1 LFLFLLCFSRTEMF
15 GAMCWEATF
24 KNIFISLYMFEMFK
38 SFRVSLCWDKWVLQ
52 GSQQT
57 MCRSGSFT
65 DRQKCWG
72 FSLLSALWSG
82 LFCDYQF
89 DITTIAG
96 GCRVF
101 AWHFSAELSLWSF
114 SGSLQLQFVKGQKK
128 GFDGLSFRKERGAFA
143 GCSLSGADR
152 E

>member
-1 LFLFLLCFSRTEMF
+1 LFLLCFSRTEMF
-15 GAMCWEATF
+15 GAMCSEATF

-52 GSQQT
+52 GSQET

-65 DRQKCWG
+65 DREKCWG

-89 DITTIAG
+89 DITTMREAAVCLCDISLESSRSEFFLEA
-96 GCRVF
+96 
-101 AWHFSAELSLWSF
+101 SNYSLWRAKKRGLMVFLFEKKEEPLQDVPSAVLT
-114 SGSLQLQFVKGQKK
+114 GS
-128 GFDGLSFRKERGAFA
+128 R
-143 GCSLSGADR
+143 
-152 E
+152 